1 MRATVTLWT
10 EQSVTVDV
18 EAPDDASD
26 TDLRNLVLAQID
38 AGEVSFETVDEG
50 TEIRR
55 WGWVEIPESRTEREA
70 RHSAWLAEA
79 LDHPERTEPPA
90 KPRLAVRPPAR

>member
-26 TDLRNLVLAQID
+26 ADLRNLVFAQID
-38 AGEVSFETVDEG
+38 AGEVSFETVDG
-50 TEIRR
+50 QVIVARHLS
-55 WGWVEIPESRTEREA
+55 PEAHAEREA

-79 LDHPERTEPPA
+79 LDHPERTVPPA
-90 KPRLAVRPPAR
+90 KP